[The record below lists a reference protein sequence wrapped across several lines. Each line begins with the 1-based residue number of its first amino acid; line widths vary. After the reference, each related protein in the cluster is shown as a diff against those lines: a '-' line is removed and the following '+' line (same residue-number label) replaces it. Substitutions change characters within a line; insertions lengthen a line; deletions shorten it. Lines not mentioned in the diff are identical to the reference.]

1 MSKAPFQ
8 RENRTVQTNSS
19 THYLIVVM
27 AVLFSAGTF
36 LRFVIALVILE
47 FLYFWIKK
55 TFERNSFDE
64 HRKIIRKAALYN
76 ARIYLSPY
84 KDIWKNLRLSNK
96 HCYLKLG
103 ETASQI
109 TGGEKVA
116 PYRKFTVITSHVHE
130 YETLWELFCK
140 NFCHN
145 TTYQGLV
152 ECCNTF
158 KVSIK
163 ESATKDTVHRA
174 DSELERSSTEFKPTI
189 INTPANNIKVDINNC
204 SEIELTELPG
214 INIIM
219 AKKIIKRRDEIKGFK
234 NKNDFFSFINVKDHI
249 KTQLTDKI
257 VINKKK
263 GSLNQEHYTERN
275 LDL

>member
-1 MSKAPFQ
+1 MKRDSLNEQSISP
-8 RENRTVQTNSS
+8 V
-19 THYLIVVM
+19 HYLIAVI
-27 AVLFSAGTF
+27 AVLFSSGSF
-36 LRFVIALVILE
+36 LGFAIALVVLE
-47 FLYFWIKK
+47 CLYFWIKRS
-55 TFERNSFDE
+55 FERDRFDE
-64 HRKIIRKAALYN
+64 HRNIIRKAALYN

-84 KDIWKNLRLSNK
+84 SDIWKNLRLSNK
-96 HCYLKLG
+96 YCYLKLG

-116 PYRKFTVITSHVHE
+116 PYRKFTVITSHIHE

-140 NFCHN
+140 SFCHN

-152 ECCNTF
+152 ESCNAF

-163 ESATKDTVHRA
+163 ETATKDTVHRA
-174 DSELERSSTEFKPTI
+174 DSELERSSAAFKPTVI
-189 INTPANNIKVDINNC
+189 ENVTNTKVDINNC

-234 NKNDFFSFINVKDHI
+234 NLDEFFAYVNVKAHI
-249 KTQLTDKI
+249 KTQLADKI

-263 GSLNQEHYTERN
+263 GSLKQERYIERK